1 LTATPEQVDFDAFI
15 SPTSSVVAEGTMK
28 ADSLRFGSIEATN
41 VDSKLRLQ
49 ARQVFFNDTRAETY
63 GLAS

>member
-1 LTATPEQVDFDAFI
+1 MTATPEQVDFDAFI